1 MNKILFIGQA
11 PGSRAA
17 SDQQPLVSKNGSCRV
32 ARIAGLTTE
41 AFLAKAEAVNIFPK
55 WPGRASKGGHDAFDV
70 EQATRLAAEM
80 TIEGRHVVYLGRN
93 VARAFGHPRAEFFA
107 TLADARATTAWCMPH
122 PSGANRWWNDP
133 VHREEARAFLQMVL
147 RDSA

>member
-1 MNKILFIGQA
+1 MT
-11 PGSRAA
+11 
-17 SDQQPLVSKNGSCRV
+17 SDRPAGRRRHDEQDPLY
-32 ARIAGLTTE
+32 
-41 AFLAKAEAVNIFPK
+41 
-55 WPGRASKGGHDAFDV
+55 RAS
-70 EQATRLAAEM
+70 TRLAAEM